1 MAPLQFDGTT
11 LFVVH
16 LLIGF
21 GFGFM
26 LERAGFGDSRKLAAQ
41 FYLNDMTVLKVMF
54 SSIVTA
60 MFVIHWAWKLGWV
73 DLSLMWINPTYLWS
87 AIAGGLILGVGFIIG
102 GYCPG
107 TSMVAVSTL
116 KLDAIF
122 FVLGVLLGIFAI
134 GEFVPRI
141 WDFYQLS
148 GDMGRVTLAD
158 WMGLPLTTVTF
169 LVAALAVFMFW
180 GAEQLER
187 TFRRGPGGE
196 R

>member
-1 MAPLQFDGTT
+1 MVPLQFDGTT

-122 FVLGVLLGIFAI
+122 FVLGVLLGIFAF

-187 TFRRGPGGE
+187 TILRGPGGE

>member
-122 FVLGVLLGIFAI
+122 FVLGILLGIFAF
-134 GEFVPRI
+134 GEFVPPN
-141 WDFYQLS
+141 L
-148 GDMGRVTLAD
+148 
-158 WMGLPLTTVTF
+158 GLLP
-169 LVAALAVFMFW
+169 AV
-180 GAEQLER
+180 R
-187 TFRRGPGGE
+187 
-196 R
+196 